1 MAILTKI
8 RNRSGLAVGFVGLAL
23 ALFVISDA
31 LNSNTAIF
39 GGKGNSSTVGEI
51 AGEKVGIKLFQQK
64 YDEQEQIMKDRNPNQ
79 PIDDNTRNQLRDQV
93 WNQLLQDNLMAKEY
107 KELGIAVSNE
117 ELEDM
122 IYGDNINANIIQ
134 SFTDPKTGAFDK
146 NNVKRYLKQ
155 LTDNGDEKGKKQWKQ
170 YEDYL
175 VQDAFTRKYT
185 NLIKKGTYVTSLEAK
200 NLYTNRT
207 RTAELNLLALPYNQI
222 ADSTINAEESD
233 LKSYFRANQNKYK
246 ERENSRKVEFVVWDF
261 APTPDDS
268 AVARKWAAVQA
279 EQFKLAKND
288 TVYVDNNGDAKFD
301 PIAKPR
307 GSFPEEIVGKL
318 FSDSIGSVI
327 GPIFKDGKYKIY
339 KISGV
344 KEDTIYYMHASH
356 ILFKVDGPTA
366 EDTLKSKVK
375 AEEVLRNLK
384 NGADF
389 AVTASTFGTDGT
401 KDKGGDLGWFAEG
414 QMVPEFNKAVKEG
427 TKGDLKL
434 VKTQF
439 GWHIVKITDN
449 KSKRLVCAGILERA
463 IEPSE
468 QTLNRAFNDASQ
480 FASASTS
487 ADEFDKNV
495 AERKLEKRIAEYVRE
510 TDTYLPGYNDA
521 RSVVQ
526 WANTANIGDVSEVF
540 TVGDKYIIAV
550 VKDIKE
556 KDKASF
562 ESAKTRVEADY
573 RKDKKA
579 EQLIEKAKTALEGA
593 TTLDAVSKKLN
604 TPIVPTSS
612 LNLENPFFANVGAD
626 NVFGGTVFGSTA
638 GKLSGPVKGDAAVYV
653 FMINKFNDAPVIKD
667 YAQYKNEMDNGVR
680 QRMEYGYLEAL
691 KDIKGVKDFRFKFF

>member
-64 YDEQEQIMKDRNPNQ
+64 YDEQEQIMKERNPNQ
-79 PIDDNTRNQLRDQV
+79 AIDDNTRNQLRDQV

-107 KELGIAVSNE
+107 KELGLSVSNE

-122 IYGDNINANIIQ
+122 IYGDNINSNIIQ

-155 LTDNGDEKGKKQWKQ
+155 LNDNGDEKGKKQWKQ
-170 YEDYL
+170 YEDFL
-175 VQDAFTRKYT
+175 VQDAMSRKYS
-185 NLIKKGTYVTSLEAK
+185 NIVKKGTYVTSIDAK
-200 NLYTNRT
+200 NLYVSRT
-207 RTAELNLLALPYNQI
+207 RTAELNLVALSYNQI
-222 ADSTINAEESD
+222 ADSTIAEDESD
-233 LKSYFRANQNKYK
+233 MKSYFRKNQNKYK
-246 ERENSRKVEFVVWDF
+246 EKENSRKLDFVVWDF
-261 APTPDDS
+261 APTSEDS
-268 AVARKWAAVQA
+268 AIIRKWAFDQT

-288 TVYVDNNGDAKFD
+288 TAFVDNNGDSKFD

-307 GSFPEEIVGKL
+307 SAYPEEVVGSL
-318 FSDSIGSVI
+318 FSDSVGSVV
-327 GPIFKDGKYKIY
+327 GPIFKDGKYKIF

-344 KEDTIYYMHASH
+344 KEDTVYYMHASH

-366 EDTLKSKVK
+366 EDTLKSKAK
-375 AEEVLRNLK
+375 AEGILKNLK

-389 AVTASTFGTDGT
+389 AAAASEFGTDGT

-427 TKGDLKL
+427 AKGDLKL

-439 GWHIVKITDN
+439 GWHILKITDN
-449 KSKRLVCAGILERA
+449 KSKKLVCAGMLERA

-468 QTLNRAFNDASQ
+468 QTLNHAYNDASQ

-487 ADEFDKNV
+487 ADDFDKNV
-495 AERKLEKRIAEYVRE
+495 AERKLQKRVADYVRE

-526 WANTANIGDVSEVF
+526 WANTAKTGEVSEVF
-540 TVGDKYIIAV
+540 TVGDKYVIAV
-550 VKDIKE
+550 LKDIKE

-562 ESAKTRVEADY
+562 ESAKDRVSGDY
-573 RKDKKA
+573 KKDKKA
-579 EQLIEKAKTALEGA
+579 EQLLEKIKTALEGA
-593 TTLDAVSKKLN
+593 TTLEAVSTKLN
-604 TPIVPTSS
+604 SPIIPTSS
-612 LNLENPFFANVGAD
+612 LNLENPNFANIGGD
-626 NVFGGTVFGSTA
+626 NTFAGTVFGSTA
-638 GKLSGPVKGDAAVYV
+638 GKLLGPVKGDAAVYV
-653 FMINKFNDAPVIKD
+653 YMVNKFNEAPTVKD
-667 YAQYKNEMDNGVR
+667 FSQYKNEMENNFK

-691 KDIKGVKDFRFKFF
+691 KDLKGVKDFRFKFF